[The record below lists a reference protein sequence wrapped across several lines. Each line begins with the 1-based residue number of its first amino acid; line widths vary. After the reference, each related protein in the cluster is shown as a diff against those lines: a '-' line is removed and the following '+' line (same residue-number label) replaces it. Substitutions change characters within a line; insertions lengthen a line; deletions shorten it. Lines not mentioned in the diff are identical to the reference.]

1 MGEIE
6 TMKKFLWEKE
16 MDDMMQKITTKD
28 AIETVKSY
36 FSKLYGEDDFARA
49 AGVPPSNLIGFGL
62 VEALEKEGYY
72 LIICEVKDGIFS
84 QNKRRYTV
92 KLDLSGELKEVK
104 RDESK
109 IIPV

>member
-1 MGEIE
+1 
-6 TMKKFLWEKE
+6 
-16 MDDMMQKITTKD
+16 MDDMMPKITTKD

-49 AGVPPSNLIGFGL
+49 AGVPSSNLIGFSL

-109 IIPV
+109 AIPV

>member
-1 MGEIE
+1 M
-6 TMKKFLWEKE
+6 
-16 MDDMMQKITTKD
+16 
-28 AIETVKSY
+28 
-36 FSKLYGEDDFARA
+36 
-49 AGVPPSNLIGFGL
+49 PPTNLIGFGL
-62 VEALEKEGYY
+62 AEALEKEGYF
-72 LIICEVKDGIFS
+72 LITCDVKDGIFS

>member
-16 MDDMMQKITTKD
+16 MDDMMPKITTKD

-49 AGVPPSNLIGFGL
+49 AGVPPSNLIGFSL

-72 LIICEVKDGIFS
+72 LITCEARVVYFLRISAGI
-84 QNKRRYTV
+84 R
-92 KLDLSGELKEVK
+92 
-104 RDESK
+104 
-109 IIPV
+109 

>member
-1 MGEIE
+1 MG
-6 TMKKFLWEKE
+6 MDE
-16 MDDMMQKITTKD
+16 MMPRITTKD

-62 VEALEKEGYY
+62 VEAAEKDGLYV
-72 LIICEVKDGIFS
+72 ITCEVKDGIFS

-92 KLDLSGELKEVK
+92 KLDLFGELKEVK

-109 IIPV
+109 VIPV

>member
-1 MGEIE
+1 
-6 TMKKFLWEKE
+6 
-16 MDDMMQKITTKD
+16 
-28 AIETVKSY
+28 
-36 FSKLYGEDDFARA
+36 
-49 AGVPPSNLIGFGL
+49 

-72 LIICEVKDGIFS
+72 LITCDVMDGLFS

-109 IIPV
+109 TIPV

>member
-1 MGEIE
+1 MAKRGVDYV
-6 TMKKFLWEKE
+6 MP
-16 MDDMMQKITTKD
+16 KITTKD

-36 FSKLYGEDDFARA
+36 FSKLYGEDDFAKA

-72 LIICEVKDGIFS
+72 LITCEVKDGIFS

-92 KLDLSGELKEVK
+92 KLDLNGELKEVK
-104 RDESK
+104 RHESK
-109 IIPV
+109 AIPV